1 MTFVQ
6 LADLLVMNLLH
17 AVDVA
22 FMLDLNGA
30 LLADK
35 LVDAL
40 RLLFQETHLFLDC
53 HFLIA
58 DDSLLV
64 LIKLFILLQSD
75 VKLTQ
80 LKLISIDNILNI
92 NLMRLLNLQLLL
104 IMTFNQLLDLHGI
117 PLVDLRSDL
126 IPNIVIHLLNFLE
139 DSSLE
144 LRTCACAT
152 RELILTV
159 MVSAPVP
166 TTDLKLK
173 LLNNLHLL
181 LEDLLDA
188 DHLSL
193 MRIVVK

>member
-6 LADLLVMNLLH
+6 LTDLLVMNLLH
-17 AVDVA
+17 AVDVT

-64 LIKLFILLQSD
+64 LIKLFILLQCD

-104 IMTFNQLLDLHGI
+104 IMTFDQLLDLHGI
-117 PLVDLRSDL
+117 PLVNLRGDL
-126 IPNIVIHLLNFLE
+126 IPNIVIHLLNLLK

-144 LRTCACAT
+144 FRTCACAT

-193 MRIVVK
+193 MRIVIK